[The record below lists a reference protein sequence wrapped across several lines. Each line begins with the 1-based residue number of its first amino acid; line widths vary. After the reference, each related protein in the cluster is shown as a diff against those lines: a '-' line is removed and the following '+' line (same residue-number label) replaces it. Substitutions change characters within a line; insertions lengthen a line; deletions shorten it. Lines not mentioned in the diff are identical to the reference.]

1 MVVVEF
7 VGQAHEKIPS
17 LLVFAFAVEAT
28 ALEDSALHLN
38 GRATVAADAVQIRLQ
53 FPWPGNHEREEK
65 LLAVGWRWG
74 CHRLVLTSGKALDG
88 VNSFEGL

>member
-7 VGQAHEKIPS
+7 VGQGHEKIPG

-38 GRATVAADAVQIRLQ
+38 GRAAVAADAVRIGRGL
-53 FPWPGNHEREEK
+53 PWQGDHEGQE
-65 LLAVGWRWG
+65 
-74 CHRLVLTSGKALDG
+74 
-88 VNSFEGL
+88 